1 MFILGMFWKRT
12 TGAAAVAGVLAGF
25 ALSVLFNEYAPGIF
39 GNDTWLYTAY
49 PNGKGGFE
57 IPFLICM
64 GLSFAFTML
73 LMIGMS
79 LLGPKINPKAFDLD
93 KEMFR
98 IQPSTTIM
106 IVLTLLILA
115 ALYAKFW

>member
-1 MFILGMFWKRT
+1 MFWKRT
-12 TGAAAVAGVLAGF
+12 TAPAAVAGVLCGF
-25 ALSVLFNEYAPGIF
+25 VLSVFFNEFAPSVL
-39 GNDTWLYTAY
+39 GNNTWFYTAY

-64 GLSFAFTML
+64 GLSFFFTML

-79 LLGPKINPKAFDLD
+79 LAGPKVNPKAFELD

-98 IQPSTTIM
+98 VKPSTWVLIIFTLL
-106 IVLTLLILA
+106 VLT
-115 ALYAKFW
+115 ALYVKFW